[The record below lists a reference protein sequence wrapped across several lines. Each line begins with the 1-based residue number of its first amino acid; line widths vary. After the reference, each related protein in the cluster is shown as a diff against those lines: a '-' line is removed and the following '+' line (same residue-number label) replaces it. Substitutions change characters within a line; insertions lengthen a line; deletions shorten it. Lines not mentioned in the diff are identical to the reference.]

1 MGNIWALVRRELH
14 AYFASPIGYVALA
27 LFLFFYGF
35 YFYGELEIFIDT
47 KRASPGQVLNVNQ
60 DMIRWLLHTTAFIIL
75 FLLPLVTMRSF
86 SEEFRSGTIELLF
99 TSPLTDLEIVLGK
112 FFGALAL
119 YVIMLGST
127 LVHIGILFYFGDP
140 EWKPIV
146 VGYLGLFLLGAGYI
160 AFGLLFS
167 SMTKNQINAGFMAFQ
182 LFVFLY
188 LIELAESWG
197 GWAASVVPYL
207 SVSRHLAEFAKG
219 VLDTRDIVYY
229 LSFIGFGLFLTKQ
242 SIESYRWRG

>member
-35 YFYGELEIFIDT
+35 YFYGELEIFMDP

-86 SEEFRSGTIELLF
+86 SEELRSGTIELLF

-140 EWKPIV
+140 EWKPLV
-146 VGYLGLFLLGAGYI
+146 RRSARR
-160 AFGLLFS
+160 
-167 SMTKNQINAGFMAFQ
+167 
-182 LFVFLY
+182 
-188 LIELAESWG
+188 
-197 GWAASVVPYL
+197 ASVARPHL
-207 SVSRHLAEFAKG
+207 WQSRDATRSLLIRLAPVFRNSRC
-219 VLDTRDIVYY
+219 L
-229 LSFIGFGLFLTKQ
+229 
-242 SIESYRWRG
+242 